1 MLGYCFV
8 VDFDVTVV
16 PWFMLIYF
24 SVTYLHDLL
33 CMVCSL
39 YSTRTNSLGFDF
51 PNGQWQIRV
60 WAFGFHLVLFPCV
73 GCDPE
78 GSMFWLLVQIMRF
91 HLHFEPRI
99 LFSRK
104 IYLWEKHKRL
114 LFYLQQQ
121 CGRNKSLLKRMN
133 NITIHPLT
141 ISLEEHPN
149 ILQLTSLR
157 SKITAVVSVAYSI
170 MQRLPLEFL

>member
-1 MLGYCFV
+1 LF
-8 VDFDVTVV
+8 
-16 PWFMLIYF
+16 
-24 SVTYLHDLL
+24 YLQQQCGRNKSLL
-33 CMVCSL
+33 KRMNNI
-39 YSTRTNSLGFDF
+39 TIH
-51 PNGQWQIRV
+51 P
-60 WAFGFHLVLFPCV
+60 
-73 GCDPE
+73 
-78 GSMFWLLVQIMRF
+78 
-91 HLHFEPRI
+91 
-99 LFSRK
+99 
-104 IYLWEKHKRL
+104 KRL